1 MIKVNL
7 LRVNLTYMVKSSL
20 SRPSLDLKVPKYS
33 EVEQL
38 IRFYLAFNPI
48 AGALKPK
55 NLFEVSIR
63 RNSFRIE
70 KLSNRS

>member
-1 MIKVNL
+1 MVYKSEHKNEGSEL
-7 LRVNLTYMVKSSL
+7 LYAASL
-20 SRPSLDLKVPKYS
+20 GLKVPKYS

-63 RNSFRIE
+63 RNSSRVE
-70 KLSNRS
+70 KLANRS